1 MTGTL
6 TLDLGLDQLRA
17 RGDRRPPSAPE
28 VVTRAPAPAATPC
41 TAAPAAAR
49 ATRAT
54 RDSGHVADAPQALA
68 RTTARSSDAA
78 RTLDDLISGAWKDLA
93 AHHTVACPVCTGPMA
108 PRYGSG
114 ARPVGGRCRRCG
126 STLG

>member
-6 TLDLGLDQLRA
+6 TLDLGLDRA
-17 RGDRRPPSAPE
+17 RTGGERADRPPP
-28 VVTRAPAPAATPC
+28 RPP
-41 TAAPAAAR
+41 
-49 ATRAT
+49 
-54 RDSGHVADAPQALA
+54 
-68 RTTARSSDAA
+68 
-78 RTLDDLISGAWKDLA
+78 RTLDELIAGAWDDLLR
-93 AHHTVACPVCTGPMA
+93 HHSVSCPVCTGPMV

>member
-6 TLDLGLDQLRA
+6 TLNLGLDEPRTRPEGRRA
-17 RGDRRPPSAPE
+17 PRTRPA
-28 VVTRAPAPAATPC
+28 VAAPAPAPRSQ
-41 TAAPAAAR
+41 AP
-49 ATRAT
+49 
-54 RDSGHVADAPQALA
+54 
-68 RTTARSSDAA
+68 
-78 RTLDDLISGAWKDLA
+78 RTLDDLISGAWEDLA
-93 AHHTVACPVCTGPMA
+93 THRTVACPVCTGPMA

>member
-6 TLDLGLDQLRA
+6 TLDLGLDPPRSRGERA
-17 RGDRRPPSAPE
+17 ERALPHPP
-28 VVTRAPAPAATPC
+28 
-41 TAAPAAAR
+41 
-49 ATRAT
+49 
-54 RDSGHVADAPQALA
+54 
-68 RTTARSSDAA
+68 
-78 RTLDDLISGAWKDLA
+78 RTLDDHISGAWEDLVG
-93 AHHTVACPVCTGPMA
+93 HRSVTCPVCTGPMV

>member
-6 TLDLGLDQLRA
+6 TLDLGLDRPRA
-17 RGDRRPPSAPE
+17 LGDRDR
-28 VVTRAPAPAATPC
+28 RAPRPLAPV
-41 TAAPAAAR
+41 AAAG
-49 ATRAT
+49 
-54 RDSGHVADAPQALA
+54 SGSGS
-68 RTTARSSDAA
+68 ARS
-78 RTLDDLISGAWKDLA
+78 LDDLISAAWQDLV
-93 AHHTVACPVCTGPMA
+93 AHHTVACPMCAGPMV

>member
-6 TLDLGLDQLRA
+6 TLDLGLEQPRT
-17 RGDRRPPSAPE
+17 RGERDRRGPRERGSATAVQRPL
-28 VVTRAPAPAATPC
+28 AAGPAPQPI
-41 TAAPAAAR
+41 AAPAA
-49 ATRAT
+49 
-54 RDSGHVADAPQALA
+54 VAPHALA
-68 RTTARSSDAA
+68 PGAGAASQSARS
-78 RTLDDLISGAWKDLA
+78 LDDLISAAWEDLV

>member
-6 TLDLGLDQLRA
+6 TLDLGLDRPRA
-17 RGDRRPPSAPE
+17 LGDRDR
-28 VVTRAPAPAATPC
+28 RAPRPLAPV
-41 TAAPAAAR
+41 AAAG
-49 ATRAT
+49 
-54 RDSGHVADAPQALA
+54 SGS
-68 RTTARSSDAA
+68 ARS
-78 RTLDDLISGAWKDLA
+78 LDDLISAAWQDLV
-93 AHHTVACPVCTGPMA
+93 AHHTVACPMCAGPMV